1 MSELIVYCG
10 GDPIVVTPTAKQCY
24 LYRIGVGQVQGG
36 PFIDLNDAARLNEIA
51 EAIRDPYS
59 EWVYALN
66 TRFIDSNLM
75 TDGLSLFFLTDLSCK
90 RSEFF
95 QTFDLICGLI
105 LLRER
110 VSEIQ
115 LARVRLIG
123 MSSAFL
129 LAFES
134 VFPSVLIKNEDPAK
148 TFSSVSRRLAADNL
162 FLWRAFGVSVL
173 NLFTPRSRKKS
184 VGGGRVFFSIYPQMF
199 DSEMHETKY
208 GSLVDD
214 EAQLAVTVLA
224 DGMHQKVSFGQVI
237 RLSRAAEYKGIQVID
252 RDLRCFDIYRAL
264 GWATRL
270 WIWYA
275 GQRGDSYEFKEIDVS
290 GFVRGELRF
299 SISRVIRLVMLK
311 GSVARFLQRCRPDEL
326 YYYPVEY
333 PLGRMI
339 SWAATLVSPNIK
351 RIGFQMGIVS
361 KRRLE
366 QFMALGE
373 ASTKPPYRDHA
384 PIPDKV
390 LAEDHIAASIYR
402 NAGYQNVSIMEKV
415 YRYEYLEEIQP
426 RRRSGWCL
434 IAPGLHDGA
443 VMLEQL
449 AVEINRHPD
458 KTWVVKPHPRGDNQ
472 YLEQWSTRDNL
483 HISERTVAELLAEV
497 SEVFVTYSSVG
508 LEARQLGLKVT
519 VISIPGRINASPLL
533 DIID

>member
-1 MSELIVYCG
+1 MYCR
-10 GDPIVVTPTAKQCY
+10 DEPIRVTSTAKRCY

-36 PFIDLNDAARLNEIA
+36 PFIDLNDAVRLNEIA

-59 EWVYALN
+59 EWVYAHN
-66 TRFIDSNLM
+66 TRFVDANLI
-75 TDGLSLFFLTDLSCK
+75 TDGLSLFFLTDFSCK
-90 RSEFF
+90 RSEIFE
-95 QTFDLICGLI
+95 TFDVICSLI

-110 VSEIQ
+110 VSDIQ
-115 LARVRLIG
+115 LDRACLIG
-123 MSSAFL
+123 PSSAFL
-129 LAFES
+129 LAFKS
-134 VFPSVLIKNEDPAK
+134 VFPSVTIKIEHPARSV
-148 TFSSVSRRLAADNL
+148 FSVSRRVAADSL
-162 FLWRAFGVSVL
+162 FLLRAFGVSVL
-173 NLFTPRSRKKS
+173 NLFVEKPPKKF

-199 DSEMHETKY
+199 DSNIRETKY
-208 GSLVDD
+208 GSLIDD
-214 EAQLAVTVLA
+214 VTQLAVTVLA
-224 DGMHQKVSFGQVI
+224 DGMHQKASFGQVI
-237 RLSRAAEYKGIQVID
+237 QLSRAAEHKGMHVVD
-252 RDLRCFDIYRAL
+252 RYLRCFDIFRAL
-264 GWATRL
+264 GWAVRL
-270 WIWYA
+270 WMWYA
-275 GQRGDSYEFKEIDVS
+275 GQRGDRHEFKKIDVS
-290 GFVRGELRF
+290 RFIQRELRF

-311 GSVARFLQRCRPDEL
+311 GAVTRFLQWRHPEEL
-326 YYYPVEY
+326 YYYPAEY

-339 SWAATLVSPNIK
+339 SWVATLASPNAK
-351 RIGFQMGIVS
+351 RIGFQMSIVS

-373 ASTKPPYRDHA
+373 ASTEPPYRDHA
-384 PIPDKV
+384 PIPDRV
-390 LAEDHIAASIYR
+390 LVEDHNAKSIYR
-402 NAGYQNVSIMEKV
+402 NAGYENVSIMEKV
-415 YRYEYLEEIQP
+415 YRYEHLEEIRP

-472 YLEQWSTRDNL
+472 YLEHWSTRDNL

-519 VISIPGRINASPLL
+519 VISIPGRVNASPLL